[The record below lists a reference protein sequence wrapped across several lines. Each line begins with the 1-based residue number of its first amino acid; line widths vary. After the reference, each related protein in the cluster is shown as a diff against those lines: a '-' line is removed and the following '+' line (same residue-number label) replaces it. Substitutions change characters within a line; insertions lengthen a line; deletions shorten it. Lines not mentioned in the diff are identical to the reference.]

1 MLFWE
6 IWPQYF
12 HFHHKIHDAVIF
24 SAHWLTLHLN
34 VSLKT
39 TPTLSPPKTWA
50 DECLKCIS
58 RRKKKHR
65 KEIILPPIIADY
77 SRNDRSLILSKSS
90 RSVLQSVLQLLFRS
104 STCRT
109 SECIALSLNTLPV
122 CIAVNH
128 SYSFNTFSMETC
140 FSSTLLLMIADWWP
154 AQIDLPAAHFRAGC
168 LVMSFVRSTTLWA
181 QLHHTNFGAK
191 ILE

>member
-1 MLFWE
+1 MQLYSVPIDWPC
-6 IWPQYF
+6 IWMF
-12 HFHHKIHDAVIF
+12 HWKQ
-24 SAHWLTLHLN
+24 L
-34 VSLKT
+34 
-39 TPTLSPPKTWA
+39 PLSHPPKHGLMSVWNA
-50 DECLKCIS
+50 FQEG
-58 RRKKKHR
+58 KKKHR

>member
-1 MLFWE
+1 MQLYSVPIDWPY
-6 IWPQYF
+6 IWMFQF
-12 HFHHKIHDAVIF
+12 K
-24 SAHWLTLHLN
+24 
-34 VSLKT
+34 LKT

-128 SYSFNTFSMETC
+128 IYSFNTFSMETC

-168 LVMSFVRSTTLWA
+168 LVMSFVRSTTLSTATSHKLWCKDPWIA
-181 QLHHTNFGAK
+181 EYSSDQY
-191 ILE
+191 